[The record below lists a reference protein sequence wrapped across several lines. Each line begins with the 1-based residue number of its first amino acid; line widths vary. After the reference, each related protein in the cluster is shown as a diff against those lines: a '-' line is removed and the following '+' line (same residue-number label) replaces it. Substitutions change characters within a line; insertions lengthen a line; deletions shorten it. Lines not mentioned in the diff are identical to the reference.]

1 MSRIILVTGGNR
13 GIGLEI
19 CNQLIQHDHTVI
31 MGVRDVVKGEPAA
44 KRLSDKIDVQAL
56 DVTKIIQI
64 QALGD
69 YINKVYGKLDVLI
82 NNAGIIGSKN
92 GIADADLT
100 EVNRVLDTNFFGP
113 WRISQLMI
121 PLLIRSKGG
130 HIINV
135 SSGMGELS
143 TRNSNYIGYRFSKTL
158 LNRLTL
164 LLAEELKQKNI
175 MVNAM
180 CPGWVRTK
188 MGGKNAT
195 RSVTKGADTAVWL
208 ATVSNNATGKFFRD
222 RLEIEW

>member
-195 RSVTKGADTAVWL
+195 RSVAKGADTAVWL